1 MQERFLSRAVPHPIH
16 DSYLRRFNPLYL
28 QDKHNNFSSSL
39 FVDTKTMPE
48 LYELVEK
55 YQVEVIW
62 SDGDW
67 EASPEYWKS
76 KEFLAWLATN
86 SSVKDTVVWND
97 RWGKGTSCKH
107 GSYVNCRDR
116 YLPNATSHRYFEAA
130 MTLDKDSWGANRRSS
145 AVDYLTTK
153 ELLVTLVKTISRNGN
168 LLINVSQTKLQNC
181 ALSLRS
187 NLPL

>member
-1 MQERFLSRAVPHPIH
+1 
-16 DSYLRRFNPLYL
+16 
-28 QDKHNNFSSSL
+28 
-39 FVDTKTMPE
+39 MPE